1 VIGRRPAA
9 ADVVKG
15 ATMSIGTLNWKFA
28 AAFGIIR

>member
-1 VIGRRPAA
+1 MIGRRHAA

-28 AAFGIIR
+28 AAFSIIR